1 MSCLRKVAIK
11 TYKNQED
18 LMIPHIIHYCWFGKK
33 EKSSE
38 VLQFIKDWKRKL
50 PNFKFVEW
58 NETNFDINSIPYVKE
73 AYDKNKFAFVSDVVR
88 LYALQ
93 VYGGVYLDTDMEIK
107 RDFTQV
113 LDENKLVLGY
123 ENNGK
128 HIMTAFIAA
137 EKNFPIIN
145 ELLSTYDK
153 EKFIKTDGSLNVY
166 PNTYRLTDLLRKK
179 GISIDGNYRKLEE
192 GVAIYPEKAF
202 SAMTF
207 STMTE
212 ISDKTTYTVHHFKSS
227 WKPWYVKVRRKIKIA
242 LIRLIERFD

>member
-1 MSCLRKVAIK
+1 M
-11 TYKNQED
+11 
-18 LMIPHIIHYCWFGKK
+18 
-33 EKSSE
+33 
-38 VLQFIKDWKRKL
+38 
-50 PNFKFVEW
+50 EW

-137 EKNFPIIN
+137 GKK
-145 ELLSTYDK
+145 LS
-153 EKFIKTDGSLNVY
+153 
-166 PNTYRLTDLLRKK
+166 
-179 GISIDGNYRKLEE
+179 NY
-192 GVAIYPEKAF
+192 
-202 SAMTF
+202 
-207 STMTE
+207 
-212 ISDKTTYTVHHFKSS
+212 
-227 WKPWYVKVRRKIKIA
+227 
-242 LIRLIERFD
+242 